1 MSRENGELKPI
12 EILLVEDS
20 PSDVLLTRE
29 ALADAKLCN
38 RVHVV
43 DDGVQAMAFLRRRP
57 PYQSVPRPDVILLD
71 LNLPRMDGREVL
83 VEIKGDDDLRTIPVV
98 ILTTSK
104 ADEDILRAYR
114 AHANC
119 FIRKPVD
126 FERFSQVVRMIEH
139 FWFTV
144 VTLPAAEKPLETR

>member
-1 MSRENGELKPI
+1 MTQGNGKCRAI
-12 EILLVEDS
+12 EILMVEDS
-20 PSDVLLTRE
+20 ASDVLLTQE
-29 ALADAKLCN
+29 ALADAKLRN
-38 RVHVV
+38 RLHVV
-43 DDGVQAMAFLRRRP
+43 EDGLQAMAFLRRRP
-57 PYQSVPRPDVILLD
+57 PYGDAPRPDLVLLD

-83 VEIKGDDDLRTIPVV
+83 VEIKGDEDLRTIPVV
-98 ILTTSK
+98 VLTTSK

-126 FERFSQVVRMIEH
+126 FGKFSDVVRMIET

-144 VTLPAAEKPLETR
+144 VTLPEPEKVIPAR